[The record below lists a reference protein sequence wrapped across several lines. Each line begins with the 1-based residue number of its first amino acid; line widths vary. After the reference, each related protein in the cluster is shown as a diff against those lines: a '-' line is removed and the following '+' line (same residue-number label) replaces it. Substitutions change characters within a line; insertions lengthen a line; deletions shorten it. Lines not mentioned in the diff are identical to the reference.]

1 MTLEIIN
8 LKQKAMTLIHR
19 IEIPVPFPIGSVN
32 CYFIEDSLP
41 TLIDAGFYSE
51 DSLRRV
57 SLALEKIGYRFSDV
71 KRILLTHGHIDHVGL
86 AGEIFRISGA
96 EVFIHP
102 PDRDKTIWG
111 PEKKVEERIEGF
123 SRFLRE
129 AGLPETL
136 IQTLSHQMSE
146 HFKRFF
152 PDEFDMKYIGGGES
166 FAFDEFSL
174 KVLLTPGHTPGS
186 VCFFDPKEGRLFSGD
201 HLLENISPN
210 PLIEIENQDLNRD
223 YKSLSSYL
231 SSLEV
236 IRNLDVALILPG
248 HGFPFSDHRKRIDA
262 IIGHHRMRKKE
273 ILNILKTYSE
283 RASGLHG
290 MTLFAISQQLFP
302 NLEGYDIFLGLSET
316 RAHLQILEGEGVV
329 RSYQE
334 QGRQLY
340 SLNSPP

>member
-1 MTLEIIN
+1 MEVAKGTGKAVNLKIIN

-57 SLALEKIGYRFSDV
+57 SLALEEIGYRFSDI

-102 PDRDKTIWG
+102 LDRDKTIWG

-136 IQTLSHQMSE
+136 TPTLSNQVNE
-146 HFKRFF
+146 RFKRFF
-152 PDEFDMKYIGGGES
+152 PEEFDVKYIGGGES

-174 KVLLTPGHTPGS
+174 KVLLTP
-186 VCFFDPKEGRLFSGD
+186 R
-201 HLLENISPN
+201 
-210 PLIEIENQDLNRD
+210 
-223 YKSLSSYL
+223 
-231 SSLEV
+231 
-236 IRNLDVALILPG
+236 
-248 HGFPFSDHRKRIDA
+248 
-262 IIGHHRMRKKE
+262 
-273 ILNILKTYSE
+273 TY
-283 RASGLHG
+283 
-290 MTLFAISQQLFP
+290 T
-302 NLEGYDIFLGLSET
+302 GLS
-316 RAHLQILEGEGVV
+316 LFF
-329 RSYQE
+329 
-334 QGRQLY
+334 
-340 SLNSPP
+340 